1 MESELIRHLR
11 ERIAA
16 DPRAP
21 LGLGDDA
28 AVLHLA
34 APGCVVTSDLLTDGV
49 DFQLHEVDLRRV
61 GHKSLAVNL
70 SDLAAMA
77 SRPIAAIVSLVLPR
91 SDGLQIAK
99 QLYDGMLPLAE
110 RFDVA
115 IAGGDTNS
123 WDGRLVI
130 SVTAIGELPPR
141 GPLTRKGAQAGDA
154 ILVTGA
160 FGGSILARHI
170 DVEPRVREAMLLH
183 ERYQLHAGID
193 VSDGLALDLS
203 RLCTESGCGAV
214 VELDAVP
221 VHEDAR
227 RLAAQKADG
236 RTALD
241 HALGD
246 GEDFELVLAVPLE
259 DAERMLADQPLGIP
273 LTCIGRFVSEPG
285 LWQRDAAGDRRPL
298 EPTGYEHRL

>member
-11 ERIAA
+11 ERISA

-21 LGLGDDA
+21 LGLSDDA

-34 APGCVVTSDLLTDGV
+34 SPGCMVTSDLLTDGV
-49 DFQLHEVDLRRV
+49 DFHLDEVDLRRV

-115 IAGGDTNS
+115 VAGGDTNS

-130 SVTAIGELPPR
+130 SVTAIGELPAR
-141 GPLTRKGAQAGDA
+141 GPLTRSGAKAGDA
-154 ILVTGA
+154 IIVTGA
-160 FGGSILARHI
+160 FGGSILSRHL
-170 DVEPRVREAMLLH
+170 DVEPRVREALLLH

-221 VHEDAR
+221 IHEDAR

-236 RTALD
+236 RTALE

-246 GEDFELVLAVPLE
+246 GEDFELILAVPTD
-259 DAERMLADQPLGIP
+259 DAERMLSDQPLDVP
-273 LTCIGRFVSEPG
+273 LTRIGQFIAEPG
-285 LWQRDAAGDRRPL
+285 LWQGDADGNRRPL